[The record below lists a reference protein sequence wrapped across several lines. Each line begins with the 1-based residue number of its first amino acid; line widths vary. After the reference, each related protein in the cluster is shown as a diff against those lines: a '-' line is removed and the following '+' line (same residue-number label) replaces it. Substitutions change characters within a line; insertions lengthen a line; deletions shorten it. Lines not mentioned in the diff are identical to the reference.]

1 MPSAHEPTDDT
12 RRTVRILKSC
22 ANSHKTIALILG
34 IDEKTLMKRYREE
47 LDYGLEHTRGLVS
60 AAVVRQALQGNINAA
75 KFYLACFGG
84 PEWKAPKEADDS
96 NGNGATIIIRG
107 GIASVQHESDD
118 SSS

>member
-1 MPSAHEPTDDT
+1 MKPHEPTDDT
-12 RRTVRILKSC
+12 RKTVRILKSC

-47 LDYGLEHTRGLVS
+47 LDYGLEHTRGMVS

-84 PEWKAPKEADDS
+84 PEWKQQAQEAA
-96 NGNGATIIIRG
+96 GGQTTIVVHG
-107 GIASVQHESDD
+107 GIASVKHEDD
-118 SSS
+118 E

>member
-12 RRTVRILKSC
+12 RKTVRILKSC

-47 LDYGLEHTRGLVS
+47 LDYGLEHTRGMVS

-84 PEWKAPKEADDS
+84 PEWKQQAAEGS
-96 NGNGATIIIRG
+96 GGETTIIVRG
-107 GIASVQHESDD
+107 GIASVKNEGDE
-118 SSS
+118 

>member
-12 RRTVRILKSC
+12 RKTVRILKSC

-84 PEWKAPKEADDS
+84 PEWKQQPVE
-96 NGNGATIIIRG
+96 GAAGETTIVVRG
-107 GIASVQHESDD
+107 GIASVKHESDD
-118 SSS
+118 SKT